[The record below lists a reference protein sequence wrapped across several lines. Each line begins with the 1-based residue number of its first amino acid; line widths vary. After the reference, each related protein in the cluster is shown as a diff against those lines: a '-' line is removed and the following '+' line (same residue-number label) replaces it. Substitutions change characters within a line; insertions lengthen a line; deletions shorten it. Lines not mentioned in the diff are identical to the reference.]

1 MKKTKRISWETVAA
15 LAIFVLGLVGVLALT
30 PPATIEAL
38 GALDWTTIAAAVV
51 TVCGAVG
58 AALGRRLLR
67 DETDS

>member
-1 MKKTKRISWETVAA
+1 MKTKKRISWETVAA
-15 LAIFVLGLVGVLALT
+15 LAVFVAGLVGLAAFT

-51 TVCGAVG
+51 TVCGALG

-67 DETDS
+67 DEADS